1 MTRFQSQVMYGLL
14 ILLTGA
20 IIAFLSYNP
29 SRTIQYVVAVGVF
42 ISAVFAFITA
52 AKNKNAEIRVKYHEL
67 QGAGMVAYALAI
79 LIYASTFEKF
89 ITITMAFLLYF
100 GITEIIFGF
109 QLMQYKRKIS
119 MPVITLRMITG
130 VLMAV
135 GAVVIFSIAFLDK
148 NMSLLVAGILI
159 ALSGIN
165 FILFANATKDLVT
178 TGQQG

>member
-14 ILLTGA
+14 IVVTGA
-20 IIAFLSYNP
+20 IIALLSYNP
-29 SRTIQYVVAVGVF
+29 SRTIQYVAAAGIF
-42 ISAVFAFITA
+42 LSAVFAFITA
-52 AKNKNAEIRVKYHEL
+52 AKNKNTEIRLKYHGL
-67 QGAGMVAYALAI
+67 QGAGMLVYALAI

-109 QLMQYKRKIS
+109 QLMEYKRKIS
-119 MPVITLRMITG
+119 MPLIVLRMITG
-130 VLMAV
+130 FLMAV
-135 GAVVIFSIAFLDK
+135 GAVIILAIAFLDK

-165 FILFANATKDLVT
+165 FILFANATRKLEAL
-178 TGQQG
+178 G